1 MTIKPT
7 LHFVYNVDATPVALV
22 LDFVHRLVEP
32 ETYPCR
38 LCDLTYGRFVKK
50 LSWSRFVATL
60 PVDARFHLRA
70 GFRRTFAACADEP
83 LPAVFVERGSG
94 EVRVLISAKEL
105 QRVKDLESLEALV
118 ERRVATLRRRRTTK
132 RRSVPRSQDR

>member
-1 MTIKPT
+1 MRETNRPK

-22 LDFVHRLVEP
+22 LDFVHRLLDP

-60 PVDARFHLRA
+60 PIDARFHLRG
-70 GFRRTFAACADEP
+70 GFRRAFPEHAEEP
-83 LPAVFVERGSG
+83 LPAAFVEQRSG
-94 EVRVLISAKEL
+94 QLRVLISAREL
-105 QRVKDLESLEALV
+105 QRVKDLAALEALV
-118 ERRVATLRRRRTTK
+118 ERRVATLRRKRGARRA
-132 RRSVPRSQDR
+132 